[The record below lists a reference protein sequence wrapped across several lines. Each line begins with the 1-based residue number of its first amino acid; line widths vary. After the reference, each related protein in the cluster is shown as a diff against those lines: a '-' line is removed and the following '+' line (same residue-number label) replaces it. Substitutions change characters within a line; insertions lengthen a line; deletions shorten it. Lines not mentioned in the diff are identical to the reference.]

1 MIKKCIGCGSVL
13 QDSHPDEI
21 GYVTDLEKELCERC
35 FKIRHYNHYQTVQ
48 KTNQEY
54 QRCIQGCNHLSRGI
68 HRN

>member
-35 FKIRHYNHYQTVQ
+35 FKNRKILW
-48 KTNQEY
+48 K
-54 QRCIQGCNHLSRGI
+54 
-68 HRN
+68 